1 MIQYKSIKMILKI
14 KNTKDYKKKKNKIIN
29 LILQK
34 KSTYRIETE
43 LTKNIF
49 TIQAQ

>member
-14 KNTKDYKKKKNKIIN
+14 KYTKNYKKKKNKIIN
-29 LILQK
+29 LIFQK
-34 KSTYRIETE
+34 KSIYWIEIE
-43 LTKNIF
+43 LTNNIF